1 MVQLVLEAR
10 CTLIFTQY
18 LPYRRQ
24 TLQDV
29 SVTVP
34 VPPGT
39 RARDLTVEIRRN
51 RLKIGLKGKDPIIS
65 GELSKD
71 IKEED
76 STWTVGE
83 TKADR
88 TRVSFAPVLMVT
100 EADDQREVS
109 LHLEKI
115 NQMSWWDC
123 VIKGHPTI
131 DTSKIQPENSKLSDL
146 DGETRGMVEK
156 MMVCY
161 LSPTLLSIAC

>member
-1 MVQLVLEAR
+1 M
-10 CTLIFTQY
+10 FTY
-18 LPYRRQ
+18 HLSHRRQ
-24 TLQDV
+24 TLEDV
-29 SVTVP
+29 SVIVP

-51 RLKIGLKGKDPIIS
+51 RLKVGLKGKEPIIS
-65 GELSKD
+65 GDLSKD

-83 TKADR
+83 PELDPTCNQVDYTDGLWR
-88 TRVSFAPVLMVT
+88 T
-100 EADDQREVS
+100 EDQREVS

-161 LSPTLLSIAC
+161 VSSFKSSIAY